1 MENECEMVL
10 IDYKTGKPKDEDHQQ
25 IAHYKKVV
33 SQVFKGKKV
42 KTYLIYIQE
51 EKKIQ
56 VV

>member
-25 IAHYKKVV
+25 IAHYKEIV
-33 SQVFKGKKV
+33 SEVFKGKKA

-51 EKKIQ
+51 GKKIQ